1 MTTVTIRAADSAQAL
16 DEVMRCLGPDAMI
29 LSTRQYKGQ
38 VEVIAALAGAPPPAD
53 PAEPAPATGFS
64 DHLLRELARPPVRSG
79 VLPPRLPRR
88 VVLVGPPGGGRST
101 LAARLAAE
109 SLRTPGAARPSLIA
123 PRPDLLS
130 APGRLSAHARLL
142 GLVPQRPVWKAG
154 GPAHLASPAMDET
167 QIIDLSDL
175 PHLEP
180 SQLTN
185 LAHRAD
191 AAVWLVLPTGLHP
204 IVLTQLC
211 ERFAGLASHV
221 VLTRTDLCAPTSDDL
236 DVPRQY
242 GLSVS
247 LLAGGGALMDALTA
261 VVLPS
266 LTDPASDDAALFPLG
281 GVA

>member
-38 VEVIAALAGAPPPAD
+38 VEVIAARASPPPPAASAD
-53 PAEPAPATGFS
+53 GPHSTGFS

-79 VLPPRLPRR
+79 VLPPHLPRR

-154 GPAHLASPAMDET
+154 RAAGLASPAMDET

-175 PHLEP
+175 PDLEP
-180 SQLTN
+180 AQLSD
-185 LAHRAD
+185 LASHPD
-191 AAVWLVLPTGLHP
+191 AAVWLVVPTGLHP
-204 IVLTQLC
+204 VLLDQLC
-211 ERFAGLASHV
+211 ARFAGLASHV
-221 VLTRTDLCAPTSDDL
+221 VLTRTDLCAPSSDDL
-236 DVPRQY
+236 DVARAWP
-242 GLSVS
+242 
-247 LLAGGGALMDALTA
+247 AGFPAGRWGR
-261 VVLPS
+261 
-266 LTDPASDDAALFPLG
+266 TD
-281 GVA
+281 